1 MRGIVDVVIIGGG
14 PAGSTAASILAKN
27 GLRVVVFE
35 KEKFPREHVGESLL
49 PFCYEILTELGVL
62 DEMKRKFV
70 RKPAVRFATRDG
82 SRATS
87 WCFNHVIEDESF
99 LSFQVDRKQFDTLLL
114 ENARELGA
122 EVRERTRVMDV
133 DFETSPGEVRVSTIG
148 PRGGKR
154 LTRARFLIDA
164 SGRDTFLASRN
175 RWRTTNPGFERT
187 ALWTH
192 WSGVKRMTYGLDQGA
207 SLIFY
212 LGGEKRGWIWVF
224 PLSQDRV
231 TVGVVLETQHL
242 REQKRKLSRN
252 GMRGWMNGLYL
263 DELSESTAV
272 SEILAGAEIA
282 MPVMAEGDY
291 SYNSSVKYGLRFAL
305 VGDAGRFIDPI
316 FSSGIFLSM
325 KSAWLVS
332 DALRVM
338 FANGDLGENGPLEN
352 AYGYINGAYEFVYR
366 LITLFYNPHSVT
378 FADALPLFGE
388 YEEHGDAMAAGHF
401 ILSGDFFENHRKYH
415 EFLDLLA
422 NPRYFQMLRSSV
434 IRRPS
439 FNSPSCE
446 LTPDEQA
453 AIFPAEIG
461 PRAPD

>member
-1 MRGIVDVVIIGGG
+1 MSGVLDVVIIGGG

-27 GLRVVVFE
+27 GLRVVVLE

-49 PFCYEILTELGVL
+49 PFCYEILAELGVL

-70 RKPAVRFATRDG
+70 RKPAVRFITRDG

-114 ENARELGA
+114 ENARKSGA
-122 EVRERTRVMDV
+122 EVRERTRVTDV
-133 DFETSPGEVRVSTIG
+133 DFETSPGEVRVTTIG

-154 LTRARFLIDA
+154 LTRSRFLIDA
-164 SGRDTFLASRN
+164 SGRDTFMASRN

-192 WSGVKRMTYGLDQGA
+192 WSGVERMTYGLDQGA

-224 PLSQDRV
+224 PLALDRV

-242 REQKRKLSRN
+242 RERKRKLSGSGKRD
-252 GMRGWMNGLYL
+252 WMHAVYL
-263 DELSESTAV
+263 DELRESTAV

-282 MPVMAEGDY
+282 IPVMAEGDY
-291 SYNSSVKYGLRFAL
+291 SYNSSVKYGSRFAL

-316 FSSGIFLSM
+316 FSSGIFLSI
-325 KSAWLVS
+325 KSALLVS
-332 DALRVM
+332 NALIEM
-338 FANGDLGENGPLEN
+338 STHGNLDENEPLTK
-352 AYGYINGAYEFVYR
+352 AYEYINGAYEFVYR
-366 LITLFYNPHSVT
+366 LISLFYNPHSVS
-378 FADALPLFGE
+378 FADALPFFS
-388 YEEHGDAMAAGHF
+388 EHLEHEDAMAAGHF
-401 ILSGDFFENHRKYH
+401 ILSGDFFENHKKYLG
-415 EFLDLLA
+415 FLDLLA
-422 NPRYFQMLRSSV
+422 NPRYFQKYRSV
-434 IRRPS
+434 IIGRPK
-439 FNSPSCE
+439 FNAPSCE

-453 AIFPAEIG
+453 AIFPAETG
-461 PRAPD
+461 PRPPG

>member
-1 MRGIVDVVIIGGG
+1 MKSTVDVAIIGGG
-14 PAGSTAASILAKN
+14 PAGSTAASMLAKN
-27 GLRVVVFE
+27 GVSVLVLERD
-35 KEKFPREHVGESLL
+35 KFPREHVGESLL
-49 PFCYEILTELGVL
+49 PFCYNILRELGVL
-62 DEMKRKFV
+62 EEMKRMFV

-82 SRATS
+82 LRATS
-87 WCFNHVIEDESF
+87 WCFNHVIQDESF
-99 LSFQVDRKQFDTLLL
+99 LSFQVDRKQFDLVMLQ
-114 ENARELGA
+114 NARKLGA
-122 EVRERTRVMDV
+122 EVRERTRVKDV
-133 DFETSPGEVRVSTIG
+133 DFDISPGEVLVTSVG
-148 PRGGKR
+148 PRGGER

-164 SGRDTFLASRN
+164 SGRDTFMASRN

-192 WSGVKRMTYGLDQGA
+192 WSGVPQMSYGLEQGA

-224 PLSQDRV
+224 PLSSDRV
-231 TVGVVLETQHL
+231 TVGVVLETQYL
-242 REQKRKLSRN
+242 REQKRKLS
-252 GMRGWMNGLYL
+252 GRGKGNWMHALYL

-272 SEILAGAEIA
+272 SEILAGAEIV

-291 SYNSSVKYGLRFAL
+291 SYNSSVKYGSRFAL

-332 DALRVM
+332 DALCAM
-338 FANGDLGENGPLEN
+338 FAKGDLDKSGPLER
-352 AYGYINGAYEFVYR
+352 AYEYINGAYEFVYR
-366 LITLFYNPHSVT
+366 LITLFYNPQSVT
-378 FADALPLFGE
+378 FADALPFFGDHN
-388 YEEHGDAMAAGHF
+388 EHEDAMAAGHY
-401 ILSGDFFENHRKYH
+401 ILSGDFFENHTKYH

-422 NPRYFQMLRSSV
+422 NPRYFQMLRSTV

-439 FNSPSCE
+439 FNLPSCD

-453 AIFPAEIG
+453 VIFPAGIG
-461 PRAPD
+461 PEAAD